1 MRAPGLTIHDSELRF
16 GGAVVFTGLN
26 LVVQGG
32 GWTAVLGASGVGKT
46 SLLRLVAGLTEKAT
60 ISGQVDAD
68 DGLPLEN
75 RIAYMAQQDLLLPW
89 LTALD
94 NVALPARLQQG
105 RVSADDQHRA
115 HRYLDLVGLADE
127 STKLPAALSG
137 GMRQRVA
144 LARTLF
150 LERDI
155 ILMDEPFSALDAIT
169 RFRLQAE
176 ASRLLQGKTVML
188 VTHDPMD
195 EPFSALDAI
204 TKYHLQALAARLLAN
219 RTVLLITHDPME
231 ALRLADSIYVLDG
244 KPASVSA
251 PVEMSGSAPR
261 AVDDPAVM
269 NHYGQ
274 LMRLLGGEEAV
285 A

>member
-46 SLLRLVAGLTEKAT
+46 SLLRLVAGLTDKAT

-68 DGLPLEN
+68 DGQPLEN

-105 RVSADDQHRA
+105 RVSADDQNRA

-188 VTHDPMD
+188 VTHDPM
-195 EPFSALDAI
+195 
-204 TKYHLQALAARLLAN
+204 
-219 RTVLLITHDPME
+219 E
-231 ALRLADSIYVLDG
+231 ALRLADTIYVLDG